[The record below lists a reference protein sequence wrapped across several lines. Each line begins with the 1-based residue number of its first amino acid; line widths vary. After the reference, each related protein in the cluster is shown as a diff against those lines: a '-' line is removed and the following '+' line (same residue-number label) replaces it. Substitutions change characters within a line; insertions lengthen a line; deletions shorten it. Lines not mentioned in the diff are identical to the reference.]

1 MDVWSALAD
10 WAQACG
16 AEPRRDKDRLTAE
29 WTVAQREAGHL
40 RLLRYRL
47 QFEVD
52 EPDRTVLVHET
63 LFERGASD
71 TVELAPD
78 LRPRDEAYRVGTIW
92 ERTAY
97 ERQSQLL
104 KLTYDKV
111 DFDFAQLRH
120 KLEKLCQRMHYKV
133 RQLIPV

>member
-1 MDVWSALAD
+1 MEAWSALTE
-10 WAQACG
+10 WAQEAG
-16 AEPRRDKDRLTAE
+16 ADVRRDKDRLTAE
-29 WTVAQREAGHL
+29 WTVARRHAGQL

-52 EPDRTVLVHET
+52 EPDRTILVHET
-63 LFERGASD
+63 LFERPDHGAVD
-71 TVELAPD
+71 LAPD

-97 ERQSQLL
+97 EHQSQLL
-104 KLTYDKV
+104 KLTYDRV

-120 KLEKLCQRMHYKV
+120 RLEKLCQKMHYKV